1 MEMTGEYRIAAPR
14 ETVWRA
20 LNDPAV
26 LQAAIPGCESVE
38 KLSENEFSA
47 RVVLQI
53 GPVKAKFNGKVTLSD
68 FDPPNGYTIAGEG
81 QGGVAG
87 FAKGTA
93 TVRLEADGEGT
104 ILRYSA
110 NSIVGGKIA
119 QLGARLIDAAA
130 NKLADEFFGRFANAV
145 APAPPEP
152 AAAVPAEIAPAAASR
167 LPQYVWMPILIV
179 LVGFILWLFAR
190 G

>member
-1 MEMTGEYRIAAPR
+1 MEMTGEYKIAAPR

-20 LNDPAV
+20 LNDAAV

-38 KLSENEFSA
+38 KLSDSEFSA

-53 GPVKAKFNGKVTLSD
+53 GPVKAKFTGKVTLSD

-87 FAKGTA
+87 FAKGAA

-110 NSIVGGKIA
+110 NSVVGGKIA
-119 QLGARLIDAAA
+119 QLGARLIDATAR
-130 NKLADEFFGRFANAV
+130 KLADEFFGRFANTV
-145 APAPPEP
+145 APAAPEAALAAPP
-152 AAAVPAEIAPAAASR
+152 AAAPSAASR
-167 LPQYVWMPILIV
+167 LPQYVWIPILIA
-179 LVGFILWLFAR
+179 LVALILWLFTR